1 MSKAE
6 RKAQAEQQRQERRD
20 RAFWINHF
28 RRAVYGK
35 GEPTVKAGSK

>member
-1 MSKAE
+1 MSKTE
-6 RKAQAEQQRQERRD
+6 REAQAERQRQERRE
-20 RAFWINHF
+20 RAWWINHF